1 MLFKHIFSFFMII
14 NMILSPVGHYIL
26 LTFTLFR
33 SNELRGKAYS
43 CFSSEIIVFGFSA
56 LKI

>member
-14 NMILSPVGHYIL
+14 NMMLCSCRSFIL
-26 LTFTLFR
+26 LTLTSFR
-33 SNELRGKAYS
+33 SNKLRGKAYS